1 MKTYS
6 VVIPCYNCSTSIVR
20 AIESVSKQTIKPQ
33 QIICVDNNS
42 KDNTF
47 EILNQIKEQ
56 LPGIIVVQEFNQGAS
71 FARNKG
77 VTYVTS
83 DYVQFLD
90 ADDLLLENKVKQ
102 QLELLQDIEYT
113 ELPLIVEG
121 FVSKVRITQ
130 SGKTHL
136 IGNETWEALIRGKL
150 GYTVSNLWPTNLFKE
165 LKGFDTNLKTSEEY
179 DLLFKILKKN
189 PSILIS
195 DNINTVKIN
204 DNISS
209 LTQTNQIDNWERF
222 LQLRLKI
229 LDYLE
234 ESRLMRAN
242 HYLAIFD
249 TLRIAYRYI
258 PQLSKEIYK
267 KRLKGKFIPQIT
279 EVTSRKY
286 LMLFNVFGFPISD
299 RILTL
304 HKIR

>member
-121 FVSKVRITQ
+121 ADVS
-130 SGKTHL
+130 
-136 IGNETWEALIRGKL
+136 
-150 GYTVSNLWPTNLFKE
+150 
-165 LKGFDTNLKTSEEY
+165 LKQIA
-179 DLLFKILKKN
+179 ILKLFWKH
-189 PSILIS
+189 IVHG
-195 DNINTVKIN
+195 VKIVFIDLMVCGVSSFGMLKLN
-204 DNISS
+204 SS
-209 LTQTNQIDNWERF
+209 LSATID
-222 LQLRLKI
+222 L
-229 LDYLE
+229 
-234 ESRLMRAN
+234 
-242 HYLAIFD
+242 
-249 TLRIAYRYI
+249 
-258 PQLSKEIYK
+258 
-267 KRLKGKFIPQIT
+267 
-279 EVTSRKY
+279 V
-286 LMLFNVFGFPISD
+286 
-299 RILTL
+299 
-304 HKIR
+304 